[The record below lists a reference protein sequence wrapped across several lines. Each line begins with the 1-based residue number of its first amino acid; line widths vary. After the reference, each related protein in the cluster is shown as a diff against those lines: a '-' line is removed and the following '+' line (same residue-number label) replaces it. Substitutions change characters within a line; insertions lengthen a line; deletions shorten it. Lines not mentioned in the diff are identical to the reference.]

1 MLLRALVVLLV
12 ILNFGVTLWWAL
24 RGAPGDAVAA
34 ADAGPSTLQLVGE
47 QAAPVAGSGPA
58 AAADVAP
65 DEAPA
70 DLEDAQADD
79 VPLAEEETM
88 VPPAAPAQC
97 VALGPF
103 ADAASRDAAL
113 AQLASSA
120 ARVATREV
128 GETPRGWRVWMAPLP
143 DRATADAT
151 VARLLEAG
159 FNDYYVI
166 ADGVD
171 ANGIALGRF
180 GSEAPARGRAE
191 ALRAAGFDAEAA
203 PLGST
208 LVRYWIDA
216 MAADGVSGDT
226 LRARAGAARVE
237 TRDCNAQWVAG

>member
-12 ILNFGVTLWWAL
+12 ILNFGVAVWWAL
-24 RGAPGDAVAA
+24 RGDPGDPAA
-34 ADAGPSTLQLVGE
+34 FADPGPSTLHLVGE
-47 QAAPVAGSGPA
+47 PSAPASAPA
-58 AAADVAP
+58 ADAAALETLEIAADAEAP
-65 DEAPA
+65 LATEAPA
-70 DLEDAQADD
+70 L
-79 VPLAEEETM
+79 
-88 VPPAAPAQC
+88 PANDAQC

-103 ADAASRDAAL
+103 PDAASRDAAL

-151 VARLLEAG
+151 VARLLDAG

-166 ADGVD
+166 ADGAD

-180 GSEAPARGRAE
+180 GSEAPARNRAE
-191 ALRAAGFDAEAA
+191 ALRAAGFAAEAA

-208 LVRYWIDA
+208 LTRYWIDA
-216 MAADGVSGDT
+216 MAAGGVTAES
-226 LRARAGAARVE
+226 LRVRAGATRVE

>member
-12 ILNFGVTLWWAL
+12 ILNFGVAVWWAL
-24 RGAPGDAVAA
+24 RGDPGDPAA
-34 ADAGPSTLQLVGE
+34 FADPGPSTLQLVGE
-47 QAAPVAGSGPA
+47 SAAPAPAPAADA
-58 AAADVAP
+58 AAAQDATLETPETAADAEAP
-65 DEAPA
+65 LATEAPA
-70 DLEDAQADD
+70 
-79 VPLAEEETM
+79 
-88 VPPAAPAQC
+88 PPASDVQC

-103 ADAASRDAAL
+103 PDAASRDAAL

-151 VARLLEAG
+151 VARLLDAG

-166 ADGVD
+166 ADGAD

-180 GSEAPARGRAE
+180 GSEAPARSRAE
-191 ALRAAGFDAEAA
+191 ALRAAGFAAEAA

-208 LVRYWIDA
+208 LTRYWIDA
-216 MAADGVSGDT
+216 MAAEGVTAES
-226 LRARAGAARVE
+226 LRVRAGATRVE